1 MGSIKGISLLKK
13 KINITGPVII
23 LAFMV
28 ILFSIFLDSFFEISN
43 ISNIFRQSCM
53 LALVAIGQTI
63 AILMSGIDLSQGSV
77 MGLTSVCAALIMA
90 NGLPVIPGI
99 LLGLLIGLSCG
110 LINGWFI
117 AYMKIPPFVAT
128 FGMFGMALG
137 LGLVIS
143 QERVIWGFPETVRL
157 IHDGEL
163 LGIPAPIIT
172 VIIFYLLF
180 HYLLHY
186 TTYGTGLFAI
196 GGNEEAASLSGI
208 PTRFYKMFGYGISGM
223 MAGAAGLM
231 MMARMNSAQ
240 AIIGSGYEFEAIAAT
255 ALGGT
260 AMSGGKKGKTL
271 IGVLIIG
278 VLRNG
283 LNLMGVN
290 VYLQL
295 VAIGSIIILAYIFDY
310 QKKHMKNLT
319 NLFKGVSVNE

>member
-1 MGSIKGISLLKK
+1 MRKIKWNNVFKK
-13 KINITGPVII
+13 NIITGPVII
-23 LAFMV
+23 LFFMV
-28 ILFSIFLDSFFEISN
+28 VLFAIFIESFFEISN

-53 LALVAIGQTI
+53 LALVSIGQTI
-63 AILMSGIDLSQGSV
+63 AILMGGIDLSQGSV
-77 MGLTSVCAALIMA
+77 MGLVSVSAALIMA
-90 NGLPVIPGI
+90 NGVPIIPGI
-99 LLGLLIGLSCG
+99 IMGLLIGLVCG

-117 AYMKIPPFVAT
+117 AYIKIPPFVAT

-137 LGLVIS
+137 LGLVIT
-143 QERVIWGFPETVRL
+143 QERVVWGFPETVRV

-163 LGIPAPIIT
+163 VGIPAPIII
-172 VIIFYLLF
+172 VVVFYLLF
-180 HYLLHY
+180 YYLMHY

-196 GGNEEAASLSGI
+196 GGKEDAAELSGI
-208 PTRFYKMFGYGISGM
+208 PTRFYKMLGYGISGI

-255 ALGGT
+255 VLGGT
-260 AMSGGKKGKTL
+260 VMSGGKEGKTL

-278 VLRNG
+278 ILRNG

-295 VAIGSIIILAYIFDY
+295 VAIGSIIILAYIFEYLNY
-310 QKKHMKNLT
+310 QRL
-319 NLFKGVSVNE
+319 SEEINEKF